1 MRGADTLTP
10 HVGIRVLRQRS
21 EQLRGGGVG
30 LRMGSRAL
38 DVGRVWR
45 NVELY
50 LWVDKIRSGFGELL
64 GPGRIETLE
73 DFPGRDGS
81 CGW

>member
-1 MRGADTLTP
+1 M
-10 HVGIRVLRQRS
+10 
-21 EQLRGGGVG
+21 G

-50 LWVDKIRSGFGELL
+50 LWVDKIRSGFGELW